1 MRIAIVLLYFPVLSE
16 TFILNQI
23 TGLINRGHEVDIYA
37 YRPDPENFTKVHHE
51 VEKYHLMDRTYYVP
65 KWQRPKIYAVL
76 KGLKLLF
83 ANLGKKPVVL
93 LRSLNSFK
101 YGKEALSM
109 RLLYWAIPL
118 LKKPPYDIIHCH
130 FAMIGVEGV
139 LLREIGAIE
148 GKILT
153 SFHGADVNSHPK
165 LYGQNFYKPLFE
177 KGDWF
182 TSNTSFTAETAIKLG
197 CPGEKISIHPEA
209 LDISLYSFEPRYLN
223 PDESV
228 KIITVARLV
237 EKKGIEYAIAAVA
250 KVLKTHPNII
260 YKIVGEGY
268 LREPLEKLIA
278 ELDVAD
284 KVHLLG
290 WMTQDEVRKL
300 YADSHIFILSSVTA
314 ADGDKEGQGL
324 VLQEAQAMGLPVL
337 STLHNGIPDGV
348 LDGKSG
354 FLVPEKD
361 AGALAEKLTY
371 LIENPEIVPKMGQAG
386 RKFVEERYDVNK
398 LNDRL
403 VEIYEHLLAQSKP
416 RTE

>member
-1 MRIAIVLLYFPVLSE
+1 LYFPILSE

-23 TGLINRGHEVDIYA
+23 VGLIERGHQVEIYA
-37 YRPDPENFTKVHHE
+37 NYPAPESLTKIHNA
-51 VEKYHLMDRTYYVP
+51 VEKYALIEKTYYRP
-65 KWQRPKIYAVL
+65 KWENPKIYAVL
-76 KGLKLLF
+76 KGLRLLF
-83 ANLGKKPVVL
+83 VNLGKEPVVL
-93 LRSLNSFK
+93 LRSLNPFQ

-109 RLLYWAIPL
+109 RLLYWAIPM
-118 LKKPPYDIIHCH
+118 LKKEPYDIIHCH
-130 FAMIGVEGV
+130 SAIVGVNGI
-139 LLREIGAIE
+139 LLREIGAIQ
-148 GKILT
+148 GKIIT
-153 SFHGADVNSHPK
+153 SFHGGDVSWQPK
-165 LYGQNFYKPLFE
+165 LYGKNVYKPLF
-177 KGDWF
+177 KNGDWF
-182 TSNTSFTAETAIKLG
+182 TSNTKFTAETARELG
-197 CPGEKISIHPEA
+197 CPPEKISILPVG
-209 LDISLYSFEPRYLN
+209 LDVPLYSFEPRYLN
-223 PDESV
+223 PDEPV

-250 KVLKTHPNII
+250 KVLKTYPNII
-260 YKIVGEGY
+260 YKIVGEGH

-278 ELDVAD
+278 ELGVSE

-348 LDGKSG
+348 LDGESG

-361 AGALAEKLTY
+361 ADASAEKLTY
-371 LIENPEIVPKMGQAG
+371 LIENPENWPEMGLAG
-386 RKFVEERYDVNK
+386 RKFVEERYDINK

-403 VEIYEHLLAQSKP
+403 VKIYEQILNVA
-416 RTE
+416 

>member
-1 MRIAIVLLYFPVLSE
+1 MRIAFLLLGFPVLSE

-23 TGLINRGHEVDIYA
+23 VDLIERGYEVDIYA
-37 YRPDPENFTKVHHE
+37 SYPKSDNLTKIHNL
-51 VEKYHLMDRTYYVP
+51 VEKYNLIEKTYYRP
-65 KWQRPKIYAVL
+65 TWEPPKIYAVL
-76 KGLKLLF
+76 KGLRLLLANF
-83 ANLGKKPVVL
+83 ARDPIVL
-93 LRSLNSFK
+93 LRSLNPFK
-101 YGKEALSM
+101 YHKEALSM
-109 RLLYWAIPL
+109 RLLYAAIPL
-118 LKKPPYDIIHCH
+118 IKKQPYDIIHCH
-130 FAMIGVEGV
+130 FAVMGVNGV
-139 LLREIGAIE
+139 FLREIGALK
-148 GKILT
+148 GKIVT

-165 LYGQNFYKPLFE
+165 SYGENFYKPLFK

-182 TSNTSFTAETAIKLG
+182 TSNTEFTAGIASKLG
-197 CPGEKISIHPEA
+197 CPPEKISILPVG
-209 LDISLYSFEPRYLN
+209 LDMPSYSFEPRYLN
-223 PDESV
+223 PDELI
-228 KIITVARLV
+228 KIITVARLA

-260 YKIVGEGY
+260 YKIVGEGN

-290 WMTQDEVRKL
+290 WMTQDEVRQL

-314 ADGDKEGQGL
+314 ANGDKEGQGL

-348 LDGKSG
+348 IDGESG

-361 AGALAEKLTY
+361 VDALAEKLTY
-371 LIENPEIVPKMGQAG
+371 LIENPEIVPKMGRAG
-386 RKFVEERYDVNK
+386 REFVEERYDINK

-403 VEIYEHLLAQSKP
+403 VEIYKKMLV
-416 RTE
+416 